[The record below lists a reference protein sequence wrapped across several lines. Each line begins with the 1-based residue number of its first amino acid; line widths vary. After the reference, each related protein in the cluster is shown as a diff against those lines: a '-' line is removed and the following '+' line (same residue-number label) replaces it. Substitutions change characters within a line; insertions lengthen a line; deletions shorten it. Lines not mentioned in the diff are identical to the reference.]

1 MHSSGFLAPCLTV
14 KLVKSQLFMVKSPSF
29 FAEKVGGLLQLFCE
43 GIQAVEDTGHAHLG

>member
-1 MHSSGFLAPCLTV
+1 MHSSAV

-29 FAEKVGGLLQLFCE
+29 FAEAVGGLLQLFCE